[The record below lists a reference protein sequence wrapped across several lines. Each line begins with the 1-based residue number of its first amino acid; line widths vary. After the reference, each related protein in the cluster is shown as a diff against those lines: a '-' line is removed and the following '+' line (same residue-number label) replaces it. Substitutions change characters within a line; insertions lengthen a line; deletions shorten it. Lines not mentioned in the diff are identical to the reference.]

1 MERRQFTDEFKRE
14 AVRLARQPGAS
25 KAGIAKDLGI
35 NANML
40 SRWAREPEGKP
51 SKVVRSK
58 SDSISNEE
66 FERMRRELAKVK
78 TERDILKKA
87 LGYFAADPS
96 FRTALSHG
104 TAMCGLR
111 AQCAGSWGYLP
122 AVFTIGLN
130 VHRAYDSKPMQG
142 CLGIFALA
150 SLLATGPMVHRAS
163 FATCRQRARLALST
177 GWLV

>member
-40 SRWAREPEGKP
+40 SRWAREQEGKP
-51 SKVVRSK
+51 SQVVRSK
-58 SDSISNEE
+58 SESLSNEE

-87 LGYFAADPS
+87 LGYFAADP
-96 FRTALSHG
+96 
-104 TAMCGLR
+104 
-111 AQCAGSWGYLP
+111 
-122 AVFTIGLN
+122 
-130 VHRAYDSKPMQG
+130 K
-142 CLGIFALA
+142 
-150 SLLATGPMVHRAS
+150 
-163 FATCRQRARLALST
+163 
-177 GWLV
+177 